1 MKSNKNYYFK
11 RKAICLYSE
20 FVKRFFF
27 FFKERTNLGERNEKI
42 NNYTP
47 SIMSNYDSVFL

>member
-27 FFKERTNLGERNEKI
+27 FKERTNLGERNEKI
-42 NNYTP
+42 NYYTP

>member
-20 FVKRFFF
+20 FVKRFF